1 MDVLGGD
8 GTGVFQ
14 GGGGEA
20 VVGDAVDEPWQ
31 AAGALEQRFDG
42 GRFEQGDLAAVMR
55 EDAWK
60 SYESWRRLWLSGG
73 DCNDIAAL
81 RFHGLRGALAGAG
94 AAYKRARERPPPA
107 SAAHAEGLIADAAM
121 AEAVSQV
128 RRLLSVAPAAAVVAT
143 ACNYGENRHV

>member
-1 MDVLGGD
+1 
-8 GTGVFQ
+8 
-14 GGGGEA
+14 
-20 VVGDAVDEPWQ
+20 
-31 AAGALEQRFDG
+31 
-42 GRFEQGDLAAVMR
+42 MR

-81 RFHGLRGALAGAG
+81 RFHGLRGAVAGAVC
-94 AAYKRARERPPPA
+94 KRAGERPPPA
-107 SAAHAEGLIADAAM
+107 SSAHVEGLIVDAAM
-121 AEAVSQV
+121 AEAASQV